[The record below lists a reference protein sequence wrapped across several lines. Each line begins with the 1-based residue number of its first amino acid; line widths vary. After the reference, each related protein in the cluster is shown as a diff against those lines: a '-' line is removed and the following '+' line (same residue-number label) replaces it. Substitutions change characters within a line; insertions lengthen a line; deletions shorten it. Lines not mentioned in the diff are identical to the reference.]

1 MSQPFA
7 SIHIA
12 KSLKIADAQTKTCQK
27 VWLPNR
33 TGRLRRIK
41 HENLTINIGHLADS
55 AKFEMSTINKIYS
68 GLTGWSFEMPNA
80 PYSSRCKPYKKKHSE

>member
-1 MSQPFA
+1 MIRHFLA

-12 KSLKIADAQTKTCQK
+12 KSLKKADTHTKTCQR
-27 VWLPNR
+27 VWLPQH
-33 TGRLRRIK
+33 TDRLRRIK

-68 GLTGWSFEMPNA
+68 VLKQWSFEMPNA
-80 PYSSRCKPYKKKHSE
+80 PYSNR